1 MKFTKRLLS
10 LLLSLLLAFSL
21 SGCKTSTEQGKS
33 GQTSQK
39 TGQEQSKT
47 EEQKQFDKFL
57 DRQVK
62 ETLSQNTLNLH
73 YQLKDPEKYGI
84 KQEKVSIGHFSRTG

>member
-33 GQTSQK
+33 GQTS
-39 TGQEQSKT
+39 
-47 EEQKQFDKFL
+47 
-57 DRQVK
+57 
-62 ETLSQNTLNLH
+62 
-73 YQLKDPEKYGI
+73 
-84 KQEKVSIGHFSRTG
+84 

>member
-33 GQTSQK
+33 GQRARRPARNSQK
-39 TGQEQSKT
+39 PRNKNSLTN
-47 EEQKQFDKFL
+47 F
-57 DRQVK
+57 
-62 ETLSQNTLNLH
+62 
-73 YQLKDPEKYGI
+73 
-84 KQEKVSIGHFSRTG
+84 